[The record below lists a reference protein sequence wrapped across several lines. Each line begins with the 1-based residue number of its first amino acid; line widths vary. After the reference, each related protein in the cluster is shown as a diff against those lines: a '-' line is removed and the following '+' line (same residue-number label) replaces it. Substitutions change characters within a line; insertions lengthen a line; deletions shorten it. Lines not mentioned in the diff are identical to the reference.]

1 MFRDLFQMHYL
12 CRLLMKSVYLMRGT
26 WQNCSHFIG
35 YNVFGE
41 GLNLV
46 PPTPMT
52 THYDLQG
59 IGTRD
64 DIDKTLKLGM
74 NHPMGPLQLG
84 KH

>member
-1 MFRDLFQMHYL
+1 MPFINEVSISCAEDGRI
-12 CRLLMKSVYLMRGT
+12 G
-26 WQNCSHFIG
+26 SHFIG
-35 YNVFGE
+35 YNVLRE
-41 GLNLV
+41 GRNFV

-52 THYDLQG
+52 TQYDLQG

-84 KH
+84 THQLLS